1 MVQLSLDQVLSKAR
15 AHAERNEIVE
25 AQELYQKALQAFP
38 ENLSAKQEL
47 ENLNKLKHFDYIK
60 NPSQQIVDE
69 LVNLYNQGKFREVA
83 DKAQFLTK
91 EYPFTFILWSILG
104 ASSAQ
109 IGLLEVA
116 IEAYKKAILI
126 KPNSSL
132 IYNNIGV
139 VYKNQGNL
147 VEATKAYKKSI
158 ELNPNN
164 VETFNNLGTTL
175 FKQNKQDEAIEELSA
190 IFADMGFSI
199 VDGPDIESDYY
210 NFTAL
215 NIPKEHPARQEHD
228 TFYLQPDINGQRKVL
243 RTHTSP
249 VQIRTMEKIDLKN
262 FDEIRYIIPGR
273 TYRSDHDA
281 THSPMFHQCEGLVL
295 GKNINM
301 AHLKGCLI
309 EFCRTYFNEDNLP
322 VRFRPSY
329 FPFTEPSAE
338 VDIGCKRENDG
349 SLVIGE
355 GEDWLEIL
363 GSGMVHPK
371 VLQGVGIDPSKY
383 QGFAFGM
390 GLERLTMLKYGI
402 PDLRPFYDS
411 DLRWL
416 KHYGFIPVDNPSLH
430 SGLNGVFS

>member
-1 MVQLSLDQVLSKAR
+1 MVSELKVDLQNLLNNITIGISNSKT
-15 AHAERNEIVE
+15 I
-25 AQELYQKALQAFP
+25 P
-38 ENLSAKQEL
+38 EL
-47 ENLNKLKHFDYIK
+47 EEIRINSLGKKGSVTLYLRKIRDYDIETKKEIGAYLNDIKNQINKLILEKKYFLKKELLKEKIK
-60 NPSQQIVDE
+60 SEKIDIS
-69 LVNLYNQGKFREVA
+69 
-83 DKAQFLTK
+83 LTP
-91 EYPFTFILWSILG
+91 Y
-104 ASSAQ
+104 
-109 IGLLEVA
+109 
-116 IEAYKKAILI
+116 EA
-126 KPNSSL
+126 
-132 IYNNIGV
+132 
-139 VYKNQGNL
+139 
-147 VEATKAYKKSI
+147 
-158 ELNPNN
+158 
-164 VETFNNLGTTL
+164 ETGTLHPLSRT
-175 FKQNKQDEAIEELSA
+175 IEELCA

-215 NIPKEHPARQEHD
+215 NIPEEHPARQEHD
-228 TFYLQPDINGQRKVL
+228 TFYLQPNINGQRKVL

-249 VQIRTMEKIDLKN
+249 VQIRTMEKIDLKKI
-262 FDEIRYIIPGR
+262 DEIRYIIPGR

-301 AHLKGCLI
+301 GHLKGCLI
-309 EFCRTYFNEDNLP
+309 EFCRTYFNVDNLP

-338 VDIGCKRENDG
+338 VDIGCKKDNDG

-390 GLERLTMLKYGI
+390 GLERLTMLKYGM